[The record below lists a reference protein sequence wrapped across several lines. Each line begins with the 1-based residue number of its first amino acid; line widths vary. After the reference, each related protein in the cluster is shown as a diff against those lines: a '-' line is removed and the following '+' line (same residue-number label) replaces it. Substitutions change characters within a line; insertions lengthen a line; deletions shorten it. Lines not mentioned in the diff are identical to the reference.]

1 MSSRDVTRT
10 AERPSS
16 RLRLVAAKVVLVA
29 GALAPLFAGEA
40 LSQEKAEPQTPAPQS
55 STVHLIAV
63 NPQEVPAPLPLDP
76 DSIAPSG
83 AAPKARPPGKE
94 RSTEFVAAPIP
105 MSNPTIGTGLGVVAA
120 LLFPLKKSDTISPPA
135 VLGAGG
141 FYTDSHSYT
150 VGAAMKAYM
159 AEDHWRLLFGAA
171 TGQIHYDLFLPGIGP
186 GSSPPSIPIAQEV
199 SGLQAEVL
207 RRVSGT
213 LFVGA
218 RYNYADTTLKIDPAD
233 TDSPAAPP
241 QEDFSVTAAS
251 LGPRLQ
257 SDSRD
262 STFYPLRGALF
273 DLRADF
279 YEPAFGG
286 NRTFQ
291 SYKASI
297 EGFFSTGERGVLAGR
312 LSACSVRGDAP
323 VYALCLFGLQ
333 SDLRGYSVGR
343 YLDRAMFAAQ
353 AEYRLRLPQDLGFIG
368 RFGFVAFGGVG
379 EVAPTFGDMN
389 SENLLPSGGIGIRFL
404 LARENHINFR
414 IDYAWGKSGSKG
426 LYVGVGEA
434 F

>member
-1 MSSRDVTRT
+1 
-10 AERPSS
+10 
-16 RLRLVAAKVVLVA
+16 VARRA
-29 GALAPLFAGEA
+29 GLAAAAAALFFAADARAQASE
-40 LSQEKAEPQTPAPQS
+40 PAPTPTPS
-55 STVHLIAV
+55 GPSIHLIAA
-63 NPQEVPAPLPLDP
+63 NPSEVPAPVPLDA
-76 DSIAPSG
+76 DTIAPSS
-83 AAPKARPPGKE
+83 ATAKARPPAGPAKE

-120 LLFPLKKSDTISPPA
+120 LLFPLKKSDTVSPPA
-135 VLGAGG
+135 VLGVGG

-159 AEDHWRLLFGAA
+159 AEDHWRLLFGGA
-171 TGQIHYDLFLPGIGP
+171 TGQIHYDLFLPGVGP
-186 GSSPPSIPIAQEV
+186 GGTPPSIPISQDV
-199 SGLQAEVL
+199 SGLQGEVL

-218 RYNYADTTLKIDPAD
+218 KYNYAHTNLKIDPAD
-233 TDSPAAPP
+233 ADSPAVPP
-241 QEDFSVTAAS
+241 ERDFFVTTAS

-291 SYKASI
+291 SYKASV
-297 EGFFSTGERGVLAGR
+297 EGFFSEGDRGVLAGR
-312 LSACSVRGDAP
+312 LSACNVRGDAP

-333 SDLRGYSVGR
+333 GDLRGYSVGR
-343 YLDRAMFAAQ
+343 YLDRSMFAAQ
-353 AEYRLRLPQDLGFIG
+353 AEYRLRLPEDLGFFG
-368 RFGFVAFGGVG
+368 KFGFVAFGGVG

-389 SENLLPSGGIGIRFL
+389 SENLLPSGGVGIRFL
-404 LARENHINFR
+404 LAKENHINFR

>member
-1 MSSRDVTRT
+1 VSSRDVTRA
-10 AERPSS
+10 AEPSS
-16 RLRLVAAKVVLVA
+16 SRFRLVARVRLVA
-29 GALAPLFAGEA
+29 GTLAVLFAGEA
-40 LSQEKAEPQTPAPQS
+40 VSQEKAEPQTPAPQS
-55 STVHLIAV
+55 ATVHLIAV
-63 NPQEVPAPLPLDP
+63 NPPEVPAPLPLDP

-83 AAPKARPPGKE
+83 AAPKAKPPGKE
-94 RSTEFVAAPIP
+94 RSTEFIAAPIP

-135 VLGAGG
+135 VLGVGG
-141 FYTDSHSYT
+141 FYTDSRSYT

-159 AEDHWRLLFGAA
+159 AEDHWRLLAGAA
-171 TGQIHYDLFLPGIGP
+171 TGQIHYDLFLSGIGP
-186 GSSPPSIPIAQEV
+186 GSSPPSIPISQDV

-207 RRVSGT
+207 RRVSST

-218 RYNYADTTLKIDPAD
+218 RYNYANTTLRINPAD
-233 TDSPAAPP
+233 ADSPAAPP
-241 QEDFSVTAAS
+241 QQDFSVTTAS

-262 STFYPLRGALF
+262 STFYPLQGALF

-291 SYKASI
+291 SYKASL
-297 EGFFSTGERGVLAGR
+297 EAFFSQGDRGVLAGR
-312 LSACSVRGDAP
+312 LSACNVRGDAP

-333 SDLRGYSVGR
+333 GDLRGYSVGR
-343 YLDRAMFAAQ
+343 YLDRTMFAAQ
-353 AEYRLRLPQDLGFIG
+353 AEYRLRLPEDLGFFG
-368 RFGFVAFGGVG
+368 KFGFVAFAGVG